1 MNLLPL
7 DQNLLINR
15 RGVVMEIILIAAGLP
30 SSSSQAS
37 ITLQYDSA
45 IVLVNLIRNRCVQTT
60 D

>member
-1 MNLLPL
+1 
-7 DQNLLINR
+7 
-15 RGVVMEIILIAAGLP
+15 MEIILIAAGLP